1 MLNIPRATLPATP
14 VDVHDYIDAIAVW
27 LKEPA
32 DRPTLKWIRQH
43 CAHLRPPYNHPAR
56 FGGGF
61 RQRLFIVRPDDQLLR
76 WLAGRD
82 DALVNYAEFAL
93 DWVFESDEERDAMF
107 RFAHLHLVRG
117 HHRGRR
123 QRVGLYKFWFDRLGK
138 RHERVVDDPADAD
151 IRYDTTRGAR
161 NKLVTYREDW
171 SRITGQ
177 PSVVHHEWRAA
188 SAHAVQAA
196 GISSPAD
203 LVGFD
208 HRAFWERRLKMVEVD
223 LERVGRLLRNRNEGT
238 RSRAPRLVA
247 NWRGRRVNRDQQWGD
262 VLGRAVDLG
271 GTGTAQDFIDQW
283 RSLGLDK
290 GLRRIACDRLLPEER
305 GGSKP
310 EWGSQAG
317 NNKEGQGYGSSTGRR
332 HRRGQRCG

>member
-1 MLNIPRATLPATP
+1 MDPAT
-14 VDVHDYIDAIAVW
+14 
-27 LKEPA
+27 
-32 DRPTLKWIRQH
+32 
-43 CAHLRPPYNHPAR
+43 LRPPAPTAQSPGPVRRGY
-56 FGGGF
+56 
-61 RQRLFIVRPDDQLLR
+61 RQRLTIVRPDAALLR
-76 WLAGRD
+76 WLARRD
-82 DALVNYAEFAL
+82 DALINYAEFAL
-93 DWVFESDEERDAMF
+93 DWVFETDEERDAMF
-107 RFAHLHLVRG
+107 GFAHLYLVRG

-123 QRVGLYKFWFDRLGK
+123 QRVRLYKFWFDRLGR

-151 IRYDTTRGAR
+151 IRYDATGGAR

-188 SAHAVQAA
+188 SAPAVRAA
-196 GISSPAD
+196 GINSPAD

-238 RSRAPRLVA
+238 RRRAPRQVA
-247 NWRGRRVNRDQQWGD
+247 NWRGRRVNRDQKWGG

-271 GTGTAQDFIDQW
+271 GTGTVQDFLDQW

-290 GLRRIACDRLLPEER
+290 GLRRISCDRLLPEGR
-305 GGSKP
+305 VGSKP
-310 EWGSQAG
+310 RVGKSG
-317 NNKEGQGYGSSTGRR
+317 G
-332 HRRGQRCG
+332 